1 MFFNRN
7 YIPAVP
13 IREEQRL
20 SEEEELARQLKREA
34 RIFFPDR
41 KLPDFDTPDLPDL
54 PNEQQEADTAPS
66 SDTVFGQKS
75 QFPERGRGRQ
85 RPEPR
90 DTVPDPEERSVV
102 LKDHDDICREEDSMW
117 RKPDGTFSHHEV
129 EAAREEAEQIA
140 KNRQRLQTSGQINLQ
155 PAENEIGLQMGE
167 TSQSVQPRL
176 NKQDVKRGIRLQVI
190 LDKPRGIMP
199 WKGDKF

>member
-41 KLPDFDTPDLPDL
+41 KLPDFDTPDLPTL

-66 SDTVFGQKS
+66 SDSVIGQKS
-75 QFPERGRGRQ
+75 QIPERGRGRQ

-102 LKDHDDICREEDSMW
+102 LKDHDVICREEDSMW

-129 EAAREEAEQIA
+129 ETAREEAEQIEKTDNGCKPADKAIYNRLKMKSGYKWGGRA
-140 KNRQRLQTSGQINLQ
+140 KVFS
-155 PAENEIGLQMGE
+155 PA
-167 TSQSVQPRL
+167 
-176 NKQDVKRGIRLQVI
+176 
-190 LDKPRGIMP
+190 
-199 WKGDKF
+199 

>member
-54 PNEQQEADTAPS
+54 PNEQQEADTTLS
-66 SDTVFGQKS
+66 SDPVFGQKS

-90 DTVPDPEERSVV
+90 DTVPDPEDRSVV
-102 LKDHDDICREEDSMW
+102 LKDHDVICREEDSMW
-117 RKPDGTFSHHEV
+117 RKPDGTFSHHEI
-129 EAAREEAEQIA
+129 EAAREEAEQIE
-140 KNRQRLQTSGQINLQ
+140 KNRQRLQTSGQSNLQ
-155 PAENEIGLQMGE
+155 PAENEIGLQMGG

>member
-41 KLPDFDTPDLPDL
+41 KLPDFDTPDLPTL
-54 PNEQQEADTAPS
+54 PKEQQGTDPKS
-66 SDTVFGQKS
+66 SSGLPPEQKS
-75 QFPERGRGRQ
+75 QPPAREWGMQ
-85 RPEPR
+85 RTEPR
-90 DTVPDPEERSVV
+90 DTVPDGEEHTVV
-102 LKDHDDICREEDSMW
+102 LKDHDKVCREEDSMW
-117 RKPDGTFSHHEV
+117 RKPNGTFSHHEV

-140 KNRQRLQTSGQINLQ
+140 KNRQQLQDSKQSNIK
-155 PAENEIGLQMGE
+155 PAENEIGLQMGGMR
-167 TSQSVQPRL
+167 SSVQPRL

-190 LDKPRGIMP
+190 LDKPRGITP
-199 WKGDKF
+199 WKGDNF

>member
-54 PNEQQEADTAPS
+54 PNEQQEADTTLS

-85 RPEPR
+85 RP
-90 DTVPDPEERSVV
+90 
-102 LKDHDDICREEDSMW
+102 
-117 RKPDGTFSHHEV
+117 
-129 EAAREEAEQIA
+129 
-140 KNRQRLQTSGQINLQ
+140 
-155 PAENEIGLQMGE
+155 
-167 TSQSVQPRL
+167 
-176 NKQDVKRGIRLQVI
+176 
-190 LDKPRGIMP
+190 
-199 WKGDKF
+199 

>member
-34 RIFFPDR
+34 RIFPDR
-41 KLPDFDTPDLPDL
+41 KLPDFDTLDLPDL
-54 PNEQQEADTAPS
+54 PNEQQEADTTLS

-102 LKDHDDICREEDSMW
+102 
-117 RKPDGTFSHHEV
+117 
-129 EAAREEAEQIA
+129 
-140 KNRQRLQTSGQINLQ
+140 
-155 PAENEIGLQMGE
+155 
-167 TSQSVQPRL
+167 
-176 NKQDVKRGIRLQVI
+176 
-190 LDKPRGIMP
+190 
-199 WKGDKF
+199 

>member
-41 KLPDFDTPDLPDL
+41 KLPDFDAPDLPDL

-66 SDTVFGQKS
+66 SDSVFGQKS
-75 QFPERGRGRQ
+75 QIPERGRGRQ

-90 DTVPDPEERSVV
+90 DTVPDPEDRSVV
-102 LKDHDDICREEDSMW
+102 LKDHDVICREEDSMW

-129 EAAREEAEQIA
+129 EAAREEAEQIE

-155 PAENEIGLQMGE
+155 PAENEIELQMGE

-190 LDKPRGIMP
+190 LDKPRAIMP
-199 WKGDKF
+199 WKGDIF